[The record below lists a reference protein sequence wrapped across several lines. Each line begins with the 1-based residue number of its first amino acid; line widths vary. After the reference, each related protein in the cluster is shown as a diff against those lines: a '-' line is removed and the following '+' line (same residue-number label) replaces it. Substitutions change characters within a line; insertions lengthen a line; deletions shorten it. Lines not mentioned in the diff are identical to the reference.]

1 MSDLFNR
8 IIVPLLYGPDST
20 SVWRVDRSKISSSP
34 LSRSSLPTDK
44 SLTYGEVLPSS
55 VERHVLPLLAL
66 RDGDVVVDLGSG
78 TGKIPLQ
85 IALAARALGLNGV
98 SCRGVELARERH
110 DAARRAY
117 AKLSC
122 ISPADVEDLLGD
134 EIASNR
140 SSSTLDMPT
149 PPLSGDCHQ
158 LSGLAQ
164 RSAAPSERSAAHPLS
179 LAAVI
184 ASTLHD
190 IALSVSAVEGDFLR
204 APLADATVVF
214 VNNTVFDAQLM
225 NSLADVLAALPR
237 LRTLVLLRPLCSSRH
252 GARCLAQSRACCRFS
267 HPPLQGVCHPTW
279 CASTTLF
286 AYQRVDDAGSLR
298 LADSCKKSLGF
309 AKSPSATES
318 FSPSAGTAAETSFLA
333 GKRPATLTTP
343 PKNRAPKRPRDI
355 IDPTFAGVFTS
366 AKKRVAVEERGEKE
380 V

>member
-140 SSSTLDMPT
+140 SSSTDASSLWR
-149 PPLSGDCHQ
+149 LSSAVWSC
-158 LSGLAQ
+158 ATKRCAKRTQ
-164 RSAAPSERSAAHPLS
+164 RR
-179 LAAVI
+179 
-184 ASTLHD
+184 AS
-190 IALSVSAVEGDFLR
+190 ALS
-204 APLADATVVF
+204 
-214 VNNTVFDAQLM
+214 
-225 NSLADVLAALPR
+225 
-237 LRTLVLLRPLCSSRH
+237 
-252 GARCLAQSRACCRFS
+252 CCRDSFNS
-267 HPPLQGVCHPTW
+267 PRHCVIGFCGRGRFFA
-279 CASTTLF
+279 CA
-286 AYQRVDDAGSLR
+286 ARRRDRR
-298 LADSCKKSLGF
+298 LCKQYGL
-309 AKSPSATES
+309 
-318 FSPSAGTAAETSFLA
+318 
-333 GKRPATLTTP
+333 
-343 PKNRAPKRPRDI
+343 
-355 IDPTFAGVFTS
+355 
-366 AKKRVAVEERGEKE
+366 
-380 V
+380 